1 MEIYLDNSAT
11 TKPCREAAEAMMH
24 TITENYGNP
33 SSLHKKGVEASKALE
48 NSRNF
53 IADAL
58 SCSKDEIYFTS
69 SGTVANNTAIFGAV
83 QANRRKGNRII
94 TTSIEHPSVNECMK
108 RLEEQGFEVIRLKPD
123 IKGAF
128 SPAELMNAINQKTIL
143 ISIMAVNNE
152 IGTINPINQ
161 IKNALRREN
170 CQALI
175 HVDAVQGFGKIP
187 LNPAKAGIDLMSISS
202 HKIHGPK
209 GAGALYIRKG
219 LKIQP
224 YLVGGGQ
231 EKGIVS
237 GTEAMPAIVGFG
249 AAVKA
254 LPNVT
259 AELENVRAV
268 RDHFVKEVTKIGGV
282 YINSPADALPY
293 IINLSVPGVPSQTL
307 VNSLSE
313 YGIYISAGSAC
324 KKGHRSEVLTAIG
337 LDGKRIDS
345 AVRLS
350 LSRFT
355 TKQDMDEVV
364 EAINKIAIRI
374 RR

>member
-1 MEIYLDNSAT
+1 
-11 TKPCREAAEAMMH
+11 
-24 TITENYGNP
+24 
-33 SSLHKKGVEASKALE
+33 
-48 NSRNF
+48 
-53 IADAL
+53 
-58 SCSKDEIYFTS
+58 
-69 SGTVANNTAIFGAV
+69 
-83 QANRRKGNRII
+83 
-94 TTSIEHPSVNECMK
+94 
-108 RLEEQGFEVIRLKPD
+108 
-123 IKGAF
+123 
-128 SPAELMNAINQKTIL
+128 
-143 ISIMAVNNE
+143 
-152 IGTINPINQ
+152 
-161 IKNALRREN
+161 
-170 CQALI
+170 
-175 HVDAVQGFGKIP
+175 
-187 LNPAKAGIDLMSISS
+187 
-202 HKIHGPK
+202 
-209 GAGALYIRKG
+209 
-219 LKIQP
+219 
-224 YLVGGGQ
+224 
-231 EKGIVS
+231 
-237 GTEAMPAIVGFG
+237 MPAIVGFG

-268 RDHFVKEVTKIGGV
+268 RDHFVREVTKIGGV